1 MSKWIFAEP
10 EVLFLDEPTRG
21 IDVGAKYEIY
31 TIINKLAEQGK
42 CIVVISSELPEILG
56 ICDRIYI
63 MNEGKMV
70 GEMTRE
76 EASQE
81 SIMKCIMQ
89 SEHNNV

>member
-1 MSKWIFAEP
+1 
-10 EVLFLDEPTRG
+10 
-21 IDVGAKYEIY
+21 
-31 TIINKLAEQGK
+31 
-42 CIVVISSELPEILG
+42 VVISSELPEILG